1 RLKPG
6 MSLAT
11 AKTNLDMIGARLR
24 HDYPDTNA
32 KKLGANLFPL
42 DREMVGDARP
52 LLLTLL
58 GAVSL
63 LLFVACPNIPNLL
76 SGSLTPRRRGF
87 RGRAGL
93 GATRFRLGGQVFS
106 EIALVVLVGGVAGI
120 ALGRGLARVLVWWG
134 GSTLPRLDDI
144 GLTPHIVLFAL
155 ASTACAALL
164 CGVLPAWLF
173 SAAPATA
180 LTDESR
186 TSSGGKAQ
194 GHLRRG

>member
-1 RLKPG
+1 
-6 MSLAT
+6 

-63 LLFVACPNIPNLL
+63 LLFVACANIANLL
-76 SGSLTPRRRGF
+76 FGSLTARRRQFGV
-87 RGRAGL
+87 RAALGR
-93 GATRFRLGGQVFS
+93 TRLRMAAQLFS
-106 EIALVVLVGGVAGI
+106 EIALLVVVGGVAGI

-134 GSTLPRLDDI
+134 GRTLPRLDDI

-164 CGVLPAWLF
+164 CGVLPA
-173 SAAPATA
+173 
-180 LTDESR
+180 
-186 TSSGGKAQ
+186 
-194 GHLRRG
+194 